1 MPARSSRMFVVKP
14 RDDRYHISVLVLHC
28 VHFLRGPQQ
37 LCRPHPQSYDQASR
51 ADHAMRRLLLS
62 IIVIGAIAIGVWY
75 VYTRGGGEHIFITA
89 PVERGAIATIVK
101 ATGSVEAVITV
112 DVSSQLSGQFRKC
125 WSISMIR

>member
-1 MPARSSRMFVVKP
+1 MFVVKS
-14 RDDRYHISVLVLHC
+14 RNDRYHTSVSVLHY

-37 LCRPHPQSYDQASR
+37 LCRSHPQFYDRASR

-62 IIVIGAIAIGVWY
+62 IIVIGAIVVGVGY
-75 VYTRGGGEHIFITA
+75 VYTRGGGEHTFMTA

-112 DVSSQLSGQFRKC
+112 D
-125 WSISMIR
+125 